1 MRTRLKF
8 ALVLT
13 PAIAI
18 LASGCANRHSVTV
31 GATPDDYRTNHP
43 IMISEKEQVL
53 DLPVGRSD
61 RSATKAQIA
70 TLEGFLSSYDRQAA
84 PVVTFLSPS
93 GSVNAYAA
101 GQVARQLADVARK
114 NGVPAGRVIMSTYN
128 AGAVDVAAPVR
139 VSFVGV
145 KAHTDKCGR
154 WPDDIAGDQRNK
166 HYANFGCAYQSN
178 LAAQIANPT
187 DLLGPR
193 KQSPIDAERR
203 GTVLGDWREGGA
215 EEGFRPETEINF

>member
-1 MRTRLKF
+1 MRTSLKF
-8 ALVLT
+8 ALVLV

-70 TLEGFLSSYDRQAA
+70 TLEGFLSSYDRDAA
-84 PVVTFLSPS
+84 PVVTFLTPV
-93 GSVNAYAA
+93 GSMNSHAA

-114 NGVPAGRVIMSTYN
+114 NGVPAGRLMMSTYN
-128 AGAVDVAAPVR
+128 AAAPDVSAPVR
-139 VSFVGV
+139 VTYAGV
-145 KAHTDKCGR
+145 VAHTDKCGR
-154 WPDDIAGDQRNK
+154 WPEDIGANENNK
-166 HYANFGCAYQSN
+166 HFANFGCSYQSN
-178 LAAQIANPT
+178 LAAQVANPN

-193 KQSPIDAERR
+193 KQTPIDAERR
-203 GTVLGDWREGGA
+203 SAVLDDWRSSGGEGG
-215 EEGFRPETEINF
+215 FSPETTY